1 MEELYSPKV
10 ISGLL
15 KKYGLAPLKKLGQ
28 NFLRDENVV
37 NKIAEAAVQPGENVL
52 EIGPGLGVLTR
63 SLCLRAKKVVAVE
76 IDKGMVE
83 ALKETVGDRENVT
96 VLWQDFLK
104 ADLMQI
110 GREQFCGEPFAVVGN
125 LPYYITSKCLLKVLE
140 SGAPVVRLTAMV
152 QKEVAERLMA
162 GPGNGNYGAITASVA
177 YYGDVQLLFTV
188 GRNCFLPAP
197 DVDSAVIGLAPAPRA
212 DVPRA
217 EYTRIVRGL
226 FSQRR
231 KTVQN
236 NMKNALQMKASEIE
250 AALQRAE
257 IPANARAEHL
267 SREDF
272 ARLASV
278 LLEKKAEK

>member
-15 KKYGLAPLKKLGQ
+15 EKYGLAPLKKLGQ

-37 NKIAEAAVQPGENVL
+37 NKIAEAAVLPGENVL

-63 SLCLRAKKVVAVE
+63 ALSLRAKKVVAVE

-104 ADLMQI
+104 TDLLQI
-110 GREQFCGEPFAVVGN
+110 GREQFGGEPFAVAGN

-140 SGAPVVRLTAMV
+140 SGAPVARFTAMV
-152 QKEVAERLMA
+152 QKEVADRLMA

-177 YYGDVQLLFTV
+177 YYGNVQLLFAV
-188 GRNCFLPAP
+188 SRNCFLPAP
-197 DVDSAVIGLAPAPRA
+197 DVDSAVIGLVPAPMQ
-212 DVPRA
+212 DVPR
-217 EYTRIVRGL
+217 EDYTRVVRGL

-231 KTVQN
+231 KTIQN
-236 NMKNALQMKASEIE
+236 NMKNALQMKAWEIE
-250 AALQRAE
+250 AALEKAQ
-257 IPANARAEHL
+257 IPANARAENL

-272 ARLASV
+272 AKLAHII
-278 LLEKKAEK
+278 KRG

>member
-15 KKYGLAPLKKLGQ
+15 EKYGLAPLKKLGQ

-37 NKIAEAAVQPGENVL
+37 NKIAEAAVLPGENVL

-63 SLCLRAKKVVAVE
+63 ALSLRAKKVVAVE

-104 ADLMQI
+104 TDLLQI
-110 GREQFCGEPFAVVGN
+110 GREQFGGEPFAVAGN

-140 SGAPVVRLTAMV
+140 SGAPVARFTAMV
-152 QKEVAERLMA
+152 QKEVADRLMA

-177 YYGDVQLLFTV
+177 YYGNVQLLFAV
-188 GRNCFLPAP
+188 SRNCFLPAP
-197 DVDSAVIGLAPAPRA
+197 DVDSAVIGLVPAPMQ
-212 DVPRA
+212 DVTR
-217 EYTRIVRGL
+217 EDYTRVVRGL

-231 KTVQN
+231 KTIQN
-236 NMKNALQMKASEIE
+236 NMKNALQMKAWEIE
-250 AALQRAE
+250 AALEKAQ
-257 IPANARAEHL
+257 IPANARAENL

-272 ARLASV
+272 AKLAHII
-278 LLEKKAEK
+278 KRG